1 MSVFEMPGVILWHQ
15 EVARDFWSEVGSE
28 NRSDDSGVEER
39 KGRKDG
45 SQNEVTLTS

>member
-39 KGRKDG
+39 KGGRERRE
-45 SQNEVTLTS
+45 SE